1 MGQQRMAATGQEK
14 TVSDYIVH
22 HLTNLTYGKLP
33 EGFDRYDGHTVGAG
47 GEWAFAHGADEIAAM
62 GFNAVHVDSLAW
74 SIGLGVIFCALFRW
88 VAVRASAETPSG
100 LVNFIEMV
108 VEFIDNQVKDTFHGQ
123 NKLVAPLALT
133 IFVWVF
139 LMNLMDLIPVDV
151 VPELM
156 VLAGIE
162 YQKIVPSTDPN
173 ITMGMAVGVFIL
185 MLYYSIKVK
194 GFGFAK
200 ELALNPFNH
209 WVFIPV
215 NLFMEIVGL
224 LAKPFSLGLRLF
236 GNMYAG
242 EMILILIAA
251 LFGAGILWVLPAS
264 LLQIGWAIFHILVI
278 TLQAFIF
285 MVLTIVYLSM
295 AHEDH

>member
-1 MGQQRMAATGQEK
+1 MAATGQEK

-62 GFNAVHVDSLAW
+62 GFNAVHADSLAW

-194 GFGFAK
+194 GLGFAK

-242 EMILILIAA
+242 EMIFILIAA